1 MFNTNTNGYSLA
13 DVAAATGNG
22 WGNGNNEWWILI
34 LFLFFFMGGNGFNGR
49 QTVTTDDMQNQFNF
63 ASLERQNNEIT
74 ANSRQVA
81 YDLSNDIAQLGLALN
96 TAVRDAWSGLNE
108 NIRDSQSLIQGLGST
123 VEQCCCSTNRNID
136 SVRYDAALNTRD
148 IMKNDCDNTQK
159 ILDAISGNRMA
170 DMQNQINQLQLQSAL
185 CGVVKYPMS
194 ATYTA
199 GYAPFY
205 GPYSPG
211 PCQCYGTQFNV

>member
-1 MFNTNTNGYSLA
+1 MFNTNANGYSLA

-81 YDLSNDIAQLGLALN
+81 YDLSNDISQLGFALN
-96 TAVRDAWSGLNE
+96 TAIRDAWSGLNE
-108 NIRDSQSLIQGLGST
+108 NIRDSQSLIQGLGSA

-205 GPYSPG
+205 GPYSAG
-211 PCQCYGTQFNV
+211 PCQCYGTQFNA

>member
-49 QTVTTDDMQNQFNF
+49 QSVTTDDMQNQFNF

-81 YDLSNDIAQLGLALN
+81 YDLSNDISQLGFALN
-96 TAVRDAWSGLNE
+96 TAIRDAWSGLNE

-205 GPYSPG
+205 GPYSAG
-211 PCQCYGTQFNV
+211 PCQCYGTQFNA

>member
-199 GYAPFY
+199 GY
-205 GPYSPG
+205 GPYSAG
-211 PCQCYGTQFNV
+211 PCQCYGTQFNA

>member
-108 NIRDSQSLIQGLGST
+108 NIRDSQSLIQGLGAT

-159 ILDAISGNRMA
+159 ILDAISGNRIA

-185 CGVVKYPMS
+185 SGVVKYPMS

-205 GPYSPG
+205 GPYG
-211 PCQCYGTQFNV
+211 PCCGTQFNA

>member
-81 YDLSNDIAQLGLALN
+81 YDLSNDISQLGFALN

-123 VEQCCCSTNRNID
+123 MEQCCCSTNRNID
-136 SVRYDAALNTRD
+136 SLRYDAALNTRD

-159 ILDAISGNRMA
+159 ILDAISGNRIA

-205 GPYSPG
+205 GPYG
-211 PCQCYGTQFNV
+211 PCCGTQFNA

>member
-1 MFNTNTNGYSLA
+1 MFNTNANGYSLA
-13 DVAAATGNG
+13 DVAGATGNG
-22 WGNGNNEWWILI
+22 WGNGHNECLFFFF
-34 LFLFFFMGGNGFNGR
+34 FLFFFMGGNGFNGR

-96 TAVRDAWSGLNE
+96 TAIRDAWSGLNE
-108 NIRDSQSLIQGLGST
+108 NIRDSQSLIQGLGAT

-159 ILDAISGNRMA
+159 ILDAISGNRIA

-205 GPYSPG
+205 GPYG
-211 PCQCYGTQFNV
+211 PCCGTQFNA

>member
-205 GPYSPG
+205 GPYG
-211 PCQCYGTQFNV
+211 PCCGTQFNA

>member
-159 ILDAISGNRMA
+159 ILDAISGNRIA
-170 DMQNQINQLQLQSAL
+170 DMQSQINQLQLQSAL

-194 ATYTA
+194 ATYNA

-205 GPYSPG
+205 GPYCPG
-211 PCQCYGTQFNV
+211 PSQCCGTQFNL